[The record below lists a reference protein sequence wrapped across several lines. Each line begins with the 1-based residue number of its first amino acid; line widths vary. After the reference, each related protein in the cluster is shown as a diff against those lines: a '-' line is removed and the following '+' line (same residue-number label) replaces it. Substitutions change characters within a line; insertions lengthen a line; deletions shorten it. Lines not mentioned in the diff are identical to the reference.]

1 MRYKTKLETHVAK
14 VLTKRKETKPLMF
27 FNALVSVI
35 DRGIKDEN
43 LKDTIYEILLK
54 ETSIEFFVMTT
65 SKSGPITNKFLSTQ
79 KGSEIYHVL
88 DMCLRVNRQLQME
101 PLLNIE
107 IKEGI
112 KLVDRKFFEQALTA
126 IVLHDIRKCGGPN
139 NFDSTKSDIYHGKIA
154 SELFIRYAKQ
164 NGINTKTIKHIET
177 AIKYHDGRFSP
188 LLREKYYNTN
198 LSLYEILYKES
209 KSKIGSILAT
219 TIHSLDML
227 TSNGLVPS
235 PSNKEVESKMNY
247 IQKTTDFLKCAFD

>member
-1 MRYKTKLETHVAK
+1 MSYETKLESNVNK
-14 VLTKRKETKPLMF
+14 ELTKRKEMKPLIF
-27 FNALVSVI
+27 FNTLVSIV
-35 DRGIKDEN
+35 DRGVKDTN
-43 LKDTIYEILLK
+43 LKETIYEILSK
-54 ETSIEFFVMTT
+54 ETSVEFFVMTT
-65 SKSGPITNKFLSTQ
+65 SKSGPITNKFLGTQ

-107 IKEGI
+107 VTEGV
-112 KLVDRKFFEQALTA
+112 KLVDRKIFEQALTA

-139 NFDSTKSDIYHGKIA
+139 NFDSSKSDIYHGKIA
-154 SELFIRYAKQ
+154 SEIFVRYAKQ
-164 NGINTKTIKHIET
+164 NRIDTKTIKNIET

-188 LLREKYYNTN
+188 LVREKYYSTK

-219 TIHSLDML
+219 VIHSLDMM

-235 PSNKEVESKMNY
+235 PNNKEVESKIKY
-247 IQKTTDFLKCAFD
+247 LQKNDDFLKCALD